1 MASDDMKKT
10 LKDLENSLKKIK
22 IHEKN
27 IGKIVK
33 DISKSEKA
41 FKKLNSVSDFKVD
54 KNSYVFPAGLV
65 SYKRI
70 TDEDFSGFFGSS
82 ESNDNLTRRKAKK
95 LTDKKF
101 MDKKTERE
109 YRLLAYM
116 TGIPPDTPVSDIKK
130 VIIEKKN
137 NGKTTF
143 TFESKRY
150 DIARE
155 YDFNTGTL
163 TNKFIDIAN
172 KGGEDISGAGL
183 NILVRQIANLKSFGK
198 IRKIEGEFLKAENLF
213 GYYVFL
219 RYGFIPDR
227 VAQSNYRDVMDE
239 YNNLYPNDNVKK
251 IEDFLKTET
260 GRKFWKEKGGDW
272 DGHFDLSDNS
282 YSMKVLEDY
291 VKNRIDKDLFNLTF
305 K

>member
-10 LKDLENSLKKIK
+10 LNDLEKSLKKLK

-27 IGKIVK
+27 LNKIVK
-33 DISKSEKA
+33 NLSKPEKK
-41 FKKLNSVSDFKVD
+41 FSSVGDFKVD
-54 KNSYVFPAGLV
+54 KKSYVFPAGLV
-65 SYKRI
+65 SYKKVS
-70 TDEDFSGFFGSS
+70 DVDFSGFFGSS
-82 ESNDNLTRRKAKK
+82 ESDENLTRRKAKK

-116 TGIPPDTPVSDIKK
+116 SGIPPETPVSDIKK
-130 VIIEKKN
+130 VIIEKKS

-143 TFESKRY
+143 TFESKKY

-155 YDFNTGTL
+155 YDLRTGTL
-163 TNKFIDIAN
+163 TNKFINVAN

-183 NILVRQIANLKSFGK
+183 NILVRQIANLKAFGK

-239 YNNLYPNDNVKK
+239 YNSIHPNDNVKK
-251 IEDFLKTET
+251 IEDFLKSET
-260 GRKFWKEKGGDW
+260 GRKFWKERGGDW
-272 DGHFDLSDNS
+272 DGYFDLSDNS

-291 VKNRIDKDLFNLTF
+291 VKNKIDKDLFNLTF